1 MTRRMSDVQSGTSSP
16 SSFSNKDQEI
26 HHLQKFLKEKDKVI
40 RQMSDDSKSLQ
51 RALETI
57 KSKMKESGNIV
68 ELRRELKEE
77 RRLNEELRDTVQRL
91 QKELQDLQDVSARRS
106 QENSDIEDMV
116 QQALHISVRLDKQ
129 LMQVI
134 KNDEVVD
141 GIATEDQRTNIRK
154 DNELVRRLED
164 DLEIEPDIT
173 RHQIAE
179 YEDRILQLKADLT
192 EETKKVVKLDKELIS
207 ERNAVEFLKT
217 QIEEHRRMA
226 ELKQIRENKL
236 IEFLQT
242 KLKASLE
249 NEEKLHND
257 LASMNMEVENA
268 SRNLPNFAA
277 IVQNESDRTSENLEE
292 SREHNAELREDMEN
306 EMSIKYEK
314 LEIPMEERERL
325 INSLALTNGLKKIL
339 EVDLGRTTEELT
351 LASNHS
357 PARERKDDNV
367 SQNNN
372 QVHYFYETYKTKAIE
387 RKQVQ
392 TIGAQPAPRVIII
405 PLSTSTSVTPKV
417 PILPRLVNVQMV
429 GAGQS
434 AVSRA
439 TSTSKI
445 DKKRHAANEQQPESS
460 REKKKYENH
469 EKRLYKI
476 QSVQKVRPPSKISTR
491 VKAKKALE
499 LIKKQMQEASSDS
512 ELSEDE
518 RSIEQRQPT
527 EPTQPIKSPNSSKK
541 QILSKSGACI
551 IYNVPAKSGP

>member
-1 MTRRMSDVQSGTSSP
+1 MAKRMSDVQSGTSSL

-26 HHLQKFLKEKDKVI
+26 HYLQKFLKEKDKVI

-91 QKELQDLQDVSARRS
+91 QKELQDLQDVSVRRS
-106 QENSDIEDMV
+106 HQEDSDIEDMV

-129 LMQVI
+129 LMEVI
-134 KNDEVVD
+134 KNDEVVN

-226 ELKQIRENKL
+226 ELKQIRESKL

-249 NEEKLHND
+249 NEEKLRND

-277 IVQNESDRTSENLEE
+277 TVQNESDRTSENLEE

-357 PARERKDDNV
+357 PARERKGDNV

-417 PILPRLVNVQMV
+417 PILPRPVNVQMV

-469 EKRLYKI
+469 KKRLYKI
-476 QSVQKVRPPSKISTR
+476 QSIQKVRPPSKISTR

-499 LIKKQMQEASSDS
+499 LIKKQMQEPSSDS

-518 RSIEQRQPT
+518 RSIEQRQPI
-527 EPTQPIKSPNSSKK
+527 QPIKSPNSSKK
-541 QILSKSGACI
+541 QILTKSGACI
-551 IYNVPAKSGP
+551 IYNVPAKSGR

>member
-1 MTRRMSDVQSGTSSP
+1 MAKRMSDVQSGTSSL

-26 HHLQKFLKEKDKVI
+26 HYLQKFLKEKDKVI

-91 QKELQDLQDVSARRS
+91 QKELQDLQDVSVRRS
-106 QENSDIEDMV
+106 HQEDSDIEDMV

-129 LMQVI
+129 LMEVI
-134 KNDEVVD
+134 KNDEVVN

-226 ELKQIRENKL
+226 ELKQIRESKL

-249 NEEKLHND
+249 NEEKLRND

-277 IVQNESDRTSENLEE
+277 TVQNESDRTSENLEE

-357 PARERKDDNV
+357 PARERKGDNV

-372 QVHYFYETYKTKAIE
+372 
-387 RKQVQ
+387 
-392 TIGAQPAPRVIII
+392 
-405 PLSTSTSVTPKV
+405 
-417 PILPRLVNVQMV
+417 QMV

-469 EKRLYKI
+469 KKRLYKI
-476 QSVQKVRPPSKISTR
+476 QSIQKVRPPSKISTR

-499 LIKKQMQEASSDS
+499 LIKKQMQEPSSDS

-518 RSIEQRQPT
+518 RSIEQRQPI
-527 EPTQPIKSPNSSKK
+527 QPIKSPNSSKK
-541 QILSKSGACI
+541 QILTKSGACI
-551 IYNVPAKSGP
+551 IYNVPAKSGR

>member
-372 QVHYFYETYKTKAIE
+372 Q
-387 RKQVQ
+387 
-392 TIGAQPAPRVIII
+392 
-405 PLSTSTSVTPKV
+405 
-417 PILPRLVNVQMV
+417 MV